1 MTKQMGFCI
10 FLFLYETTLLQV
22 DCVGVPL
29 VSTLDLR
36 LTLQVDCVVGVPLSC
51 RFFMRGEPP
60 HKNAACGYPGST
72 VNTSIFK
79 LVQDV
84 SLYKLGNCY
93 S

>member
-22 DCVGVPL
+22 DC
-29 VSTLDLR
+29 
-36 LTLQVDCVVGVPLSC
+36 VGVPLSC

>member
-36 LTLQVDCVVGVPLSC
+36 LTLQVDCVVGVPLVGTLDL
-51 RFFMRGEPP
+51 RL
-60 HKNAACGYPGST
+60 T
-72 VNTSIFK
+72 
-79 LVQDV
+79 LV
-84 SLYKLGNCY
+84 Y
-93 S
+93 SNWCKM